1 LIGNT
6 NLLRKEKTP
15 SRCIEHAPR
24 RKEDYNRLIVESI
37 EKSKENKISKGNFRS
52 KSPDLSPIKKKTKKQ
67 FQKLGLQVF
76 FIFKNMTIALT
87 PNSPH

>member
-37 EKSKENKISKGNFRS
+37 EKFKETTKLARETSEVSPQTRAQSKRRPKNNS
-52 KSPDLSPIKKKTKKQ
+52 KSL
-67 FQKLGLQVF
+67 VF
-76 FIFKNMTIALT
+76 ECSSSSKI
-87 PNSPH
+87 